1 MILVTVHCALA
12 ELPCACTVIWDALK
26 AACEADLQT
35 ASLIVNSAGI
45 IVTVQDMSTCFD
57 ERGQNPMLA
66 DVASHD
72 TLDTGCL
79 ALDTTC
85 LEQLTVAV

>member
-1 MILVTVHCALA
+1 MILVVDLCALT
-12 ELPCACTVIWDALK
+12 ELPCAFTVIWDALK

-57 ERGQNPMLA
+57 ERGQNFTLA
-66 DVASHD
+66 DVASID

-79 ALDTTC
+79 AFDTAC

>member
-1 MILVTVHCALA
+1 MTLTIDHCALA
-12 ELPCACTVIWDALK
+12 ELPCAFTVIWDALK

-57 ERGQNPMLA
+57 ERGQSTLA
-66 DVASHD
+66 DVASND
-72 TLDTGCL
+72 NLDTGCL
-79 ALDTTC
+79 ALDTGC
-85 LEQLTVAV
+85 LEQLTVAF

>member
-1 MILVTVHCALA
+1 MIVVTDRCALA
-12 ELPCACTVIWDALK
+12 EPPCAFTVIWDALK

-45 IVTVQDMSTCFD
+45 IVTVQDMNTCFD
-57 ERGQNPMLA
+57 ERGQNSMLA